1 MSKIKLLTIA
11 VIGLLLINM
20 GIVGYLL
27 MKKPPMPPGGRPPMG
42 QHDGP
47 PPMRENGPKKI
58 IAERL
63 HFGKDQEAAYDK
75 LIKEHQ
81 AAVKAYD
88 DSIMKAKN
96 NLYQSLQSETFA
108 GKDSLVNRLGALQ
121 KQVELIHY
129 EHFTAIKN
137 LCRPDQLENF
147 NKLTNE
153 LSRFFAPGKKD
164 GPPPRD

>member
-11 VIGLLLINM
+11 AIGLLLVNI
-20 GIVGYLL
+20 GIVAFLL
-27 MKKPPMPPGGRPPMG
+27 MKKQPVPPRGRPPMG

-47 PPMRENGPKKI
+47 PMKKDGPKKI

-63 HFGKDQEAAYDK
+63 HFDKEQVAAYDK
-75 LIKEHQ
+75 LIAEHQ
-81 AAVKAYD
+81 VAVKTLD
-88 DSIMKAKN
+88 DSIMLSKN

-129 EHFTAIKN
+129 EHFAAIKN
-137 LCRPDQLENF
+137 LCKPDQLKNF

-153 LSRFFAPGKKD
+153 LSRFFAAGKKD